1 MTTAK
6 SKQKS
11 KKTNNPFSSPQ
22 FNCEDCK
29 FERYRDAGMR
39 AVIEEQ
45 VCNCDRCKKRELNAL
60 KSMALGYSIVGRHS
74 ISDRSVR
81 LADSSSTEKLSIGP
95 RGRTSE
101 PIRLRGA
108 EILRFGN
115 WKRHILGARGRK
127 KINFN
132 PLAESIPPEERI
144 YKVYTADG
152 KRLIDSYTLLLTEEF
167 TTVAGTIDR
176 TYLLNPRKKFDLLRY
191 LKKIIK
197 RKGSA

>member
-11 KKTNNPFSSPQ
+11 KKPNKPSCSPQ
-22 FNCEDCK
+22 FHCEDCK
-29 FERYRDAGMR
+29 FERYRDAAMR

-45 VCNCDRCKKRELNAL
+45 VCNCDRCRKRELNAL

-74 ISDRSVR
+74 LSD
-81 LADSSSTEKLSIGP
+81 IGP
-95 RGRTSE
+95 RGCRTSE

-191 LKKIIK
+191 LNKIIR